1 MDLNFT
7 LSPSSAQKLHESLIA
22 LSKFSEYVSLE
33 ARRSRLTLS
42 SLNSS
47 KSAYAAVTLASNKF
61 FEAYNFPSPSQS
73 QDNRFTCRFYAK
85 ALLSAFRQRYFDS
98 KSGDTA
104 IEKCDVRF
112 VEKAKGECR
121 MLVRLLCKNRVLK
134 TYRLTYEEVDVMH
147 AVFDKDAARNM
158 WVVKGR
164 LLREFMEHFGPKA
177 EQLDISGE
185 NGRAAFTSF
194 TEKLVDGK
202 EILKQPLQTSVS
214 FDTADFD
221 TFGAEDGVHVAV
233 SLKDFK
239 AIVAHADSLHA
250 SVTAYYSDAGRPLQ
264 VTYEQEGMS
273 CEFTLMTLGDNRA
286 AQTFTTTRVQ
296 HRPPAPPAAPP
307 PPMAPPPQSQTDT
320 SSQRQDMMG
329 PPGSLRSQ
337 FAGSFRSQRMT
348 EDRVIQ
354 PVEDHQSSGSL
365 YRSRLNVSGTSNS
378 RSISAFTQE
387 QEPELPPVPA
397 SAVPPAGLFLPYSS
411 SEESDDDDLGK
422 VAWDE
427 PYLKWDTNFN
437 SDDRPRP
444 VLRDRSPPPPPPRVP
459 PPAEPRKR
467 KRVVEP
473 SGDTTQSEEEQQEED
488 EINARTVVEVVGP
501 TQEVAPAQ
509 SLFGSG

>member
-1 MDLNFT
+1 MDLNFA
-7 LSPSSAQKLHESLIA
+7 LSPASAQKLHESLVA

-33 ARRSRLTLS
+33 ARRNRLTLS

-47 KSAYAAVTLASNKF
+47 KSAYAAVTLAGNKF
-61 FEAYNFPSPSQS
+61 FETYNFPAPSPS

-104 IEKCDVRF
+104 IERCEVRF
-112 VEKAKGECR
+112 VEKGECR

-158 WVVKGR
+158 WIVKGR

-177 EQLDISGE
+177 EQLDISSE

-250 SVTAYYSDAGRPLQ
+250 SVTAYYSDAGNPLQ
-264 VTYEQEGMS
+264 VTYEQEGMN

-286 AQTFTTTRVQ
+286 SQAFATARVEHQ
-296 HRPPAPPAAPP
+296 PPAPPLPP
-307 PPMAPPPQSQTDT
+307 TAIPPQSQADT
-320 SSQRQDMMG
+320 PSQPRGMMDA
-329 PPGSLRSQ
+329 PGGLRSQ
-337 FAGSFRSQRMT
+337 SAGSFRSQRTT

-354 PVEDHQSSGSL
+354 PVEEHQSSGSL
-365 YRSRLNVSGTSNS
+365 YRSRLNVSGTSS
-378 RSISAFTQE
+378 RPGSAFTQQ

-397 SAVPPAGLFLPYSS
+397 SAVPPEGLFLPYSS
-411 SEESDDDDLGK
+411 SDEESDDDDLGK
-422 VAWDE
+422 VEWDE
-427 PYLKWDTNFN
+427 PFLRWDTNLN
-437 SDDRPRP
+437 SDDQPRP
-444 VLRDRSPPPPPPRVP
+444 VVRDQSPPPPPPRVP
-459 PPAEPRKR
+459 PPAVSRKR
-467 KRVVEP
+467 ALEP
-473 SGDTTQSEEEQQEED
+473 SGDTTQSEEDEE
-488 EINARTVVEVVGP
+488 EEEMNAKTVIEAVGP
-501 TQEVAPAQ
+501 TQDVSQARG
-509 SLFGSG
+509 LFD